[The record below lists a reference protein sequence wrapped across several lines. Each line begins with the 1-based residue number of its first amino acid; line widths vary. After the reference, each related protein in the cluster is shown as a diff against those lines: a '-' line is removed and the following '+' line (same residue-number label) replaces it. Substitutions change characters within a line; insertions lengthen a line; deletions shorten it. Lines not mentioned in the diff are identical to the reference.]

1 MPSTRTA
8 CLPGVPSWVS
18 LTTRSIDA
26 AMEFYGP
33 LLGWHFEPAQG
44 RWGNCARALAGETV
58 IAGIS
63 AVAPEWELP
72 VTWTTYFGI
81 ESADTATARVQE
93 RGGTVAVG
101 PLESEAGRL
110 ALAADPAGAAFGL
123 WECRT
128 TTCDKPSPLVGGTAV
143 WVELRT
149 RDAFDAAFFYDGV
162 LDWDRRRSP
171 MYAIRWEE
179 DRVVLEFQ
187 GSTVATM
194 YGGAVEATADPRL
207 RPRWTVFFS
216 VPDTEAALKTA
227 EKLGGQAIDEPSL
240 TAFGRMVTLRDPEGG
255 VFCVVSGHS

>member
-1 MPSTRTA
+1 MPHTRTA

-18 LTTRSIDA
+18 LTTRSLDA
-26 AMEFYGP
+26 AMDFYGP
-33 LLGWHFEPAQG
+33 LLGWRFEPAQG
-44 RWGNCARALAGETV
+44 RCGAGARALAGETA
-58 IAGIS
+58 IAGIN

-81 ESADTATARVQE
+81 ESADAAVARIQE

-123 WECRT
+123 WECHAAPRGNA
-128 TTCDKPSPLVGGTAV
+128 SPLLGGTAV

-149 RDAFDAAFFYDGV
+149 RDAFEAAFFYDGV
-162 LDWDRRRSP
+162 LDWDRRRSAE
-171 MYAIRWEE
+171 YVIRWEE
-179 DRVVLEFQ
+179 DRVVLDFH
-187 GSTVATM
+187 GSTVATL

-216 VPDTEAALKTA
+216 VPDTEATLRTA
-227 EKLGGQAIDEPSL
+227 EKLGGQTIDRPSR
-240 TAFGRMVTLRDPEGG
+240 TAFGRMATLRDPEGG